1 MGALHERRQR
11 IEMERK
17 RAVES
22 KEEERKECCE
32 RDLQVP
38 AQAEA
43 CCRDKSFR
51 TMQLSG

>member
-11 IEMERK
+11 IEMKRK

-32 RDLQVP
+32 QDRQVP
-38 AQAEA
+38 AQAEVFLRGRA
-43 CCRDKSFR
+43 SD
-51 TMQLSG
+51 